1 MNIKN
6 NSVSTKI
13 ANYLLLIIIFVS
25 LISIMSLAIMQS
37 NKSDAELINVSGSLR
52 MQSYRLFYE
61 MEHEPE
67 NVEQALRQYRLSLH
81 SDALIKI
88 NHQFLV
94 PDDVRQ
100 SYHDL
105 IKRWEIMEKH
115 ARENNKEAYQAEIA
129 SYVNQVD
136 QFVNTLQYFAELKL
150 KIAVLSILAA
160 MLVILI
166 MVSYVIYFTHKRVV
180 NPLEKLALA
189 SSQVQIGQFNH
200 IPLDTKS
207 DDEIGRLALV
217 FTQMASELKKL
228 YSTLEDKVNE
238 KTQKLSQANRSLT
251 MLYHCS
257 QLVTTKVIEPK
268 LLKQILNQVM
278 INEHLRYVELSVYG
292 AEHWHI
298 CLGEKQLSANT
309 KQETCDLQSIE
320 LEIEHNKLGTLCW
333 QAGLPCP
340 DLRSMHSVGQMLSR
354 TLYFYHMQRQQ
365 QHLLLMEERSI
376 IARELHDSLAQ
387 VLSYLKIQLSLLKH
401 NIQRDADDAKEK
413 SQAIIQDFEQA
424 LTTGYSQLRELLAT
438 FRLTIQEANLQ
449 VALEQVIDSLRNQ
462 TSMKMRVDCSLPSQT
477 FNAQQLVHALQIVRE
492 ATLNAIKHSQGTEIE
507 VLAYTNEDGEYELA
521 VRDNGVGIPS
531 LEEPEGHY
539 GLNIMLERSNQ
550 LNARLSIQ
558 NRATGGTEVKFTLQ
572 NTF

>member
-6 NSVSTKI
+6 HSVSTKI

-37 NKSDAELINVSGSLR
+37 NKSDAELINVSSSLR

-61 MEHEPE
+61 MEYEPD
-67 NVEQALRQYRLSLH
+67 NVERALRQYRLSLH
-81 SDALIKI
+81 SEPLLKI
-88 NHQFLV
+88 SRHFLV
-94 PDDVRQ
+94 PNDVRQ
-100 SYHDL
+100 SYRNL

-115 ARENNKEAYQAEIA
+115 AKENNKDAYRAEIA
-129 SYVNQVD
+129 SYVDQVD

-150 KIAVLSILAA
+150 KIAVLSILVA
-160 MLVILI
+160 MIVILA
-166 MVSYVIYFTHKRVV
+166 MVSYVIYFTRKRVV
-180 NPLEKLALA
+180 TPLEKLALA

-217 FTQMASELKKL
+217 FTQMAAELKKL
-228 YSTLEDKVNE
+228 YATLEEKVNE

-257 QLVTTKVIEPK
+257 QLVTTKAIEPK
-268 LLKQILNQVM
+268 LFQQMLKQVM
-278 INEHLRYVELSVYG
+278 INEHLRYLELIVHG

-298 CLGEKQLSANT
+298 SLGT
-309 KQETCDLQSIE
+309 KQDPVDLQSMD
-320 LEIEHNKLGTLCW
+320 LEIENNQLGIMRW

-340 DLRSMHSVGQMLSR
+340 DLRTMHNVSQMLSR
-354 TLYFYHMQRQQ
+354 TLYFYQMQRQQ

-387 VLSYLKIQLSLLKH
+387 VLSYLKIQLTLLKH
-401 NIQRDADDAKEK
+401 TLQQETQDAKAK
-413 SQAIIQDFEQA
+413 SQEIIQDFEQA
-424 LTTGYSQLRELLAT
+424 VTGGYLQLRELLAT

-462 TSMKMRVDCSLPSQT
+462 TSMRMRVDCSLPSQI

-507 VLAYTNEDGEYELA
+507 VLAYTNDDGEYELA
-521 VRDNGVGIPS
+521 VRDNGIGIPS
-531 LEEPEGHY
+531 LKEPTGHY

-558 NRATGGTEVKFTLQ
+558 NHSTGGTEVKLTLP

>member
-1 MNIKN
+1 MFKDLCMNIKN

-94 PDDVRQ
+94 PEDVRQ
-100 SYHDL
+100 SYRDL

-115 ARENNKEAYQAEIA
+115 ARENNKEAYRAEIA

-238 KTQKLSQANRSLT
+238 KTQKLSQVNRSLT

-257 QLVTTKVIEPK
+257 QLVTTKAIEPK
-268 LLKQILNQVM
+268 LFRQMLEQVM
-278 INEHLRYVELSVYG
+278 INEHLRYLELIVHG

-298 CLGEKQLSANT
+298 YLGS
-309 KQETCDLQSIE
+309 KQENIDLQSME
-320 LEIEHNKLGTLCW
+320 LEIENNQLGVIRW

-340 DLRSMHSVGQMLSR
+340 DLRTMRNVAQMLSR
-354 TLYFYHMQRQQ
+354 TLYFYQMQRQQ

-387 VLSYLKIQLSLLKH
+387 VLSYLKIQLTLLKH
-401 NIQRDADDAKEK
+401 NLQRDTVDAKQK
-413 SQAIIQDFEQA
+413 SQGIIQDFEQA
-424 LTTGYSQLRELLAT
+424 VTDGYVQLRELLAT
-438 FRLTIQEANLQ
+438 FRLTVQEANLQ

-531 LEEPEGHY
+531 LEEPEEHY

>member
-1 MNIKN
+1 MNIKH

-94 PDDVRQ
+94 PEDVRQ

-115 ARENNKEAYQAEIA
+115 ARENNKEAYRTEIA

-238 KTQKLSQANRSLT
+238 KTQKLSQVNRSLT

-257 QLVTTKVIEPK
+257 QLVTTKAIEPK
-268 LLKQILNQVM
+268 LFRQMLEQVM
-278 INEHLRYVELSVYG
+278 INEHLRYLELIVHG

-298 CLGEKQLSANT
+298 YLGS
-309 KQETCDLQSIE
+309 KQENIDLQSME
-320 LEIEHNKLGTLCW
+320 LEIENNQLGVIRW

-340 DLRSMHSVGQMLSR
+340 DLRTMRNVAQMLSR
-354 TLYFYHMQRQQ
+354 TLYFYQMQRQQ

-387 VLSYLKIQLSLLKH
+387 VLSYLKIQLTLLKH
-401 NIQRDADDAKEK
+401 NLQRDTVDAKQK

-424 LTTGYSQLRELLAT
+424 VTDGYVQLRELLAT
-438 FRLTIQEANLQ
+438 FRLTVQEANLQ

>member
-1 MNIKN
+1 
-6 NSVSTKI
+6 
-13 ANYLLLIIIFVS
+13 
-25 LISIMSLAIMQS
+25 MQS

-94 PDDVRQ
+94 PEDVRQ

-115 ARENNKEAYQAEIA
+115 ARENNKEAYRAEIA

-238 KTQKLSQANRSLT
+238 KTQKLSQVNRSLT

-257 QLVTTKVIEPK
+257 QLVTTKAIEPK
-268 LLKQILNQVM
+268 LFRQMLEQVM
-278 INEHLRYVELSVYG
+278 INEHLRYLELIVHG

-298 CLGEKQLSANT
+298 YLGS
-309 KQETCDLQSIE
+309 KQENIDLQSME
-320 LEIEHNKLGTLCW
+320 LEIENNQLGVIRW

-340 DLRSMHSVGQMLSR
+340 DLRTMRNVAQMLSR
-354 TLYFYHMQRQQ
+354 TLYFYQMQRQQ

-387 VLSYLKIQLSLLKH
+387 VLSYLKIQLTLLKH
-401 NIQRDADDAKEK
+401 NLQRDTVDAKQK

-424 LTTGYSQLRELLAT
+424 VTDGYVQLRELLAT
-438 FRLTIQEANLQ
+438 FRLTVQEANLQ